1 MVNIVI
7 VDDYLETAETLS
19 TLYRTK
25 QNVEI
30 VGLAQDSGEL
40 WEIVESK
47 EVDLLSLDIQLGKE
61 NGLDICKVFHEKHP
75 DVFIVM
81 CSVEAT
87 EQNKR
92 IAREAGASHF
102 LAKPIGLK
110 EVSEVLEM
118 VVNSK
123 RNSNMDRSLL
133 TSESIDR
140 LFEGV

>member
-19 TLYRTK
+19 MLYRTK
-25 QNVEI
+25 SNIKI
-30 VGLAQDSGEL
+30 VGLAQDSEEL
-40 WEIVESK
+40 WEIVK
-47 EVDLLSLDIQLGKE
+47 NKQVDLLSLDIQLGKE
-61 NGLDICKVFHEKHP
+61 NGLDICKVFHERHP

-87 EQNKR
+87 EENKR

-110 EVSEVLEM
+110 EVSEVIEM
-118 VVNSK
+118 TENSK

-133 TSESIDR
+133 TSEIIDS